1 MFFFARFILYRVLC
15 TLSSISSPAASI
27 FVRNVRAAGRYILK
41 ANGGLTWNRRK
52 KIALRYRAL
61 AKRNKSKRK
70 VSSSA
75 RKDMKERKS
84 ALPRNQCQRLRSS
97 SLPGVPHTDFSFVI
111 VFHARGLFP
120 RCAARASRY
129 YYWPCATFR
138 AVSRTFQ
145 RAIHHRSNCYIRAG
159 RFLYIR
165 IAVYNDLCALYIM
178 QVTNTACESVAAT
191 STVGTRISPTLPL
204 ADIVREREQHE
215 RERTRRHA
223 DSRSPAGDAVATT
236 TTTTTAAAPHRSSI
250 APPASHHHHRHHHPH
265 PHPPPPAAPQHHHHH
280 QATRARAE
288 RERQRE
294 RERERERQQQQQQS
308 VCSIE
313 ADPVFVS
320 SSAAFL
326 ALQKIKEASLGV
338 YHNKRPALAPGLGLS
353 SRGNSVPPVAQQH
366 QIVSAASVATN
377 NNSIN
382 NNNNNISNNNNNN
395 TSNNNNNNNNGT
407 SISSSIDGECGDA
420 LKRRKVHR
428 CDVAG
433 CDKVYT
439 KSSHLKA
446 HKRTHTAR
454 VYTCARLYSCTRIY
468 IRGPEIASRASFLPC
483 ARVYGARGIFIIQDL
498 KY

>member
-1 MFFFARFILYRVLC
+1 MISHDERRDRLGERVE
-15 TLSSISSPAASI
+15 
-27 FVRNVRAAGRYILK
+27 F
-41 ANGGLTWNRRK
+41 
-52 KIALRYRAL
+52 
-61 AKRNKSKRK
+61 
-70 VSSSA
+70 
-75 RKDMKERKS
+75 
-84 ALPRNQCQRLRSS
+84 
-97 SLPGVPHTDFSFVI
+97 
-111 VFHARGLFP
+111 
-120 RCAARASRY
+120 
-129 YYWPCATFR
+129 
-138 AVSRTFQ
+138 
-145 RAIHHRSNCYIRAG
+145 
-159 RFLYIR
+159 
-165 IAVYNDLCALYIM
+165 
-178 QVTNTACESVAAT
+178 
-191 STVGTRISPTLPL
+191 SPTLPL

-236 TTTTTAAAPHRSSI
+236 TTTTTTAAAAAPHRSSI
-250 APPASHHHHRHHHPH
+250 PPPASHHHHRHHH

-294 RERERERQQQQQQS
+294 RERERERQQQQQQQS

-395 TSNNNNNNNNGT
+395 TSNNNNNNNNNGT

-446 HKRTHTAR
+446 HKRTHTGVTLTNAM
-454 VYTCARLYSCTRIY
+454 RI
-468 IRGPEIASRASFLPC
+468 
-483 ARVYGARGIFIIQDL
+483 
-498 KY
+498 